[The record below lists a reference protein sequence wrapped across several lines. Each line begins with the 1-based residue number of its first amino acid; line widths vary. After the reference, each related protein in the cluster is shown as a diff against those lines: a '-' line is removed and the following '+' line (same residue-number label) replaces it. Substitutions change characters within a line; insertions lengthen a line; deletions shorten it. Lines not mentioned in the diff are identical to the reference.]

1 MLKARPG
8 TDSDPAE
15 SAGLSPINPQP
26 STAPRFARRVLLLAG
41 FCLLVFGAK
50 LWFIRV
56 AGSDLP
62 SWDQWD
68 AEGEVVLRPW
78 VEGWM
83 GLKEILHPHNEH
95 RLITTKLYVLG
106 LFVANGQWDGFL
118 ETTVNA
124 AIHTLAALVLV
135 LGAARWLPRPWPLVA
150 GALLLLLFG
159 LPFAWENTLFGFQVQ
174 FYFLLLFSMGHVW
187 LTVEG
192 DRFSWRWLLGQ
203 VCGVLALASLASGF
217 LSSVAVLAVLGHR
230 LARERRWSAQQVTT
244 VGLAVAF
251 SVVGWLMKNE
261 VPAHAVLHA
270 HGPAQFLLG
279 VLKLLAWPGSALFP
293 WTLPLLL
300 PTALFV
306 YRRVFS
312 RSTSPDEAILMGL
325 LAWVLLQCLATAF
338 ARGGS
343 ETVLSPRYLDLLAV
357 NVILGLIFLVRETAG
372 RTRVVL
378 ASAWLAVAAGGLWQQ
393 SRQMWDDFVAANI
406 PRQQVQELHV
416 RDFVRTGDP
425 AHILNKPWGDVPYPD
440 GPTLLQ
446 RLSFPSIRAILP
458 PSVRRSFPLANGAPT
473 AVPPEVMPANR
484 PVALSTWMVPLG
496 LGTYQWKSAPQ
507 PATALPILRFR
518 VAGGLGAPDNPGKV
532 VVKSAAGEVPVIPDE
547 PARRVWKTVNVV
559 RPPGEWWVE
568 VSTPR
573 PGEWFAFTEPVDV
586 GYGSY
591 GAEKLLKHHYVFTL
605 LGALLVA
612 AGLYLD
618 RRQAG

>member
-1 MLKARPG
+1 MDLR
-8 TDSDPAE
+8 
-15 SAGLSPINPQP
+15 P
-26 STAPRFARRVLLLAG
+26 STSCRVRRVLLLAG

-124 AIHTLAALVLV
+124 AIHTAAALVLL
-135 LGAARWLPRPWPLVA
+135 LGVARWLSRPWPLVA
-150 GALLLLLFG
+150 GGLLALLFG

-174 FYFLLLFSMGHVW
+174 FYFLLLFSLGHVW

-192 DRFSWRWLLGQ
+192 DRFSGRWFLGQ
-203 VCGVLALASLASGF
+203 LCGVLALCSLASGF

-230 LARERRWSAQQVTT
+230 LVRERRWTAQQIVTA
-244 VGLAVAF
+244 VLAIGLSIA
-251 SVVGWLMKNE
+251 GWFMKNE
-261 VPAHAVLHA
+261 VPAHAFLHA
-270 HGPAQFLLG
+270 HSPAQFGVG

-293 WTLPLLL
+293 WTLLLAG
-300 PTALFV
+300 PTVLFV
-306 YRRVFS
+306 ARRLT
-312 RSTSPDEAILMGL
+312 RRATTPDEAILMGL
-325 LAWVLLQCLATAF
+325 LAWVLLQCFATAF
-338 ARGGS
+338 ARGGA

-357 NVILGLIFLVRETAG
+357 NVILGLVFLVRETAG

-378 ASAWLAVAAGGLWQQ
+378 ASAWLAVVAGGLWQQ
-393 SRQMWDDFVAANI
+393 SRMMWDDFVAANI
-406 PRQQVQELHV
+406 PRQQVQEMHV

-425 AHILNKPWGDVPYPD
+425 AHLLNKPWGDVPYPD
-440 GPTLLQ
+440 GPTLVQ
-446 RLSFPSIRAILP
+446 RLSFASIRAILP

-473 AVPPEVMPANR
+473 AVPAEVAPADR
-484 PVALSTWMVPLG
+484 PVALSTWLVPLG
-496 LGTYQWKSAPQ
+496 PGGYSWRSAPQ

-518 VAGGLGAPDNPGKV
+518 VAGGLGAPDNPGRLV
-532 VVKSAAGEVPVIPDE
+532 VRSAAGAVPVIPEE
-547 PARRVWKTVNVV
+547 PAGDSWKTVNVI

-568 VSTPR
+568 ASTPQ
-573 PGEWFAFTEPVDV
+573 PSAWFAFTEPVDV
-586 GYGSY
+586 GYGSWA
-591 GAEKLLKHHYVFTL
+591 AEKLLKHHALFTG
-605 LGALLVA
+605 LGALLIA
-612 AGLYLD
+612 AGLLLE
-618 RRQAG
+618 RRRAG